1 MLLGGDEMGRTQR
14 GNNNAYGQDN
24 ELSWFNWGLTDDER
38 ALLDFTIGLIG
49 IFRAHPVLHRRR
61 FLQGRRIRGST
72 IKDLTWYGPDGSEM
86 SDEEWGAEAVRALG
100 LRLAGSAISEPD
112 EHGRPIVDDTLL
124 LILNA
129 DEAPTEFRLP
139 SDHGHQW
146 ELLIDTTSASIPP
159 HPDAPAL
166 RGGDAC
172 RAEPRSLLLLRQQ
185 PI

>member
-1 MLLGGDEMGRTQR
+1 MSTHLV
-14 GNNNAYGQDN
+14 
-24 ELSWFNWGLTDDER
+24 
-38 ALLDFTIGLIG
+38 DFTAHLVS

-72 IKDLTWYGPDGSEM
+72 IKDLTWYGPSGSEM
-86 SDEEWGAEAVRALG
+86 SDEEWGAEGVRTLG

-129 DEAPTEFRLP
+129 DEVTIEFRLP
-139 SDHGHQW
+139 SDHGHTW

-159 HPDAPAL
+159 HRDPSAL
-166 RGGDAC
+166 RGGSVC
-172 RAEPRSLLLLRQQ
+172 RTEPRSFLLLRQQ
-185 PI
+185 PL